1 MAERWNLNKMDKH
14 IYFRTPPEI
23 QKGQASLQRETCFF
37 GFPYVLYFILM
48 PPYWQANANLAL
60 GIGNLRAA
68 ASGIINPWKDDRR
81 IFCRSKKPTRS
92 IEGELL
98 FL

>member
-1 MAERWNLNKMDKH
+1 MAERWNLNKMDKT
-14 IYFRTPPEI
+14 IYFRKPPGI
-23 QKGQASLQRETCFF
+23 QKGQTSLHERRLFF
-37 GFPYVLYFILM
+37 WGVSPYVLYLFLM
-48 PPYWQANANLAL
+48 LPYWQANANLAL

-68 ASGIINPWKDDRR
+68 ASGIKSVEGGFVDQ
-81 IFCRSKKPTRS
+81 RSQPRS